1 MSRKKTRKATSSKA
15 PASSTSP
22 VRPSTDELAPER
34 KRLFTVGMLLLP
46 VVFFALLEAG
56 LRVGGYGAD
65 YPLFVEAPG
74 APGRLTPSREVATR
88 YFAAEASIP
97 TPNPDYFLRDKPE
110 GSIRVVAQGGSSTAG
125 FPFYRGA
132 AFPQVLGARLR
143 LAYPD
148 REVEV
153 VNTAMAAVNS
163 YTLLDLADEIL
174 EIEPDVVV
182 VYAGHNEF
190 YGALG
195 AASTESFGRSPGL
208 VRTYLRLRGLR
219 TVQLVRNVAA
229 GLATAFAPEQPAGA
243 PPTNT
248 LMARMIGEQSVP
260 LGGEIYQAGTRQFA
274 SNLDL
279 LLETYARA
287 GVPVYVSTLASNEG
301 DQRPFITD
309 LTGSDS
315 AAVGSAIREGRS
327 LLASGDTVAAAEPFG
342 QAVALDSLAADAWY
356 GLATVEQAS
365 GDLDAA
371 RAAFVRARDLDAL
384 RFRAPS
390 AFNDLVR
397 EVAARH
403 GAIVVEGEAALR
415 DASSNAIIGH
425 EMMLEHLHPTLDGY
439 ATLADAF
446 YEAIADDALFG
457 EARPT
462 PPGRAVRR
470 VTPMDSLAG
479 RMRVAQLTQS
489 WPYRSGEEQPV
500 ALGAEPREVVELT
513 RRVMGGANWVAGADT
528 LAQIYARLG
537 RPDEVRRTYQA
548 IAQGYPF
555 LAEPWSAL
563 ASYELTQAQAG
574 APDASAERAATW
586 YAEALRRNPRDFQ
599 ALAMLGA
606 IRLQAGDRADA
617 ITFLERAREVSPKA
631 PRVLYNLS
639 GAYLLDGRPAD
650 AVPLL
655 EQLLQ
660 LEPGNPTYQALYT
673 QAQARAR

>member
-1 MSRKKTRKATSSKA
+1 MSRKTTRTAPRPPA
-15 PASSTSP
+15 PA
-22 VRPSTDELAPER
+22 RPTPESDARENELAPGR
-34 KRLFTVGMLLLP
+34 KLLFTVGMLLLP
-46 VVFFALLEAG
+46 VVFFVLLELG
-56 LRVGGYGAD
+56 LRAGGYGAD
-65 YPLFVEAPG
+65 YPLFVDAPG
-74 APGRLTPSREVATR
+74 APGRLMPSREVATR

-110 GSIRVVAQGGSSTAG
+110 GTIRVVAQGGSSTAG

-143 LAYPD
+143 MAYPD

-195 AASTESFGRSPGL
+195 AASTESFGRSPGV
-208 VRTYLRLRGLR
+208 VRAYLRLRGLR
-219 TVQLVRNVAA
+219 TVQLIRNAAA
-229 GLATAFAPEQPAGA
+229 GLARSFAPERPAGA

-260 LGGEIYQAGTRQFA
+260 LGGDIYQAGARQFA
-274 SNLDL
+274 SNLDR
-279 LLETYARA
+279 LLEAYADA

-301 DQRPFITD
+301 DQRPFVTD
-309 LTGSDS
+309 LAGPDT
-315 AAVGSAIREGRS
+315 AAVGRAIRQGRS
-327 LLASGDTVAAAEPFG
+327 LLAAGDTAAAAAPFG
-342 QAVALDSLAADAWY
+342 QALALDSLAADAWY
-356 GLATVEQAS
+356 GLATAERAA

-390 AFNDLVR
+390 AFNAVIR
-397 EVAARH
+397 ETAARH
-403 GAIVVEGEAALR
+403 GAVVVEGEAALR
-415 DASSNAIIGH
+415 SASSDAIIGH

-439 ATLADAF
+439 AALADAF
-446 YEAIADDALFG
+446 YDAITADALFG

-462 PPGRAVRR
+462 PPGRVVRR

-479 RMRVAQLTQS
+479 RVRVSQLTQS
-489 WPYRSGEEQPV
+489 WPYRPGEEQPV
-500 ALGAEPREVVELT
+500 ALGAEPREVVALT
-513 RRVMGGANWVAGADT
+513 QRVMNGANWVAGADT
-528 LAQIYARLG
+528 LAQIYARLD
-537 RPDEVRRTYQA
+537 RPRDVRTTYEA
-548 IAQGYPF
+548 ITQSYPF
-555 LAEPWSAL
+555 LSEPWSAL
-563 ASYELTQAQAG
+563 ASYELTRAQAG
-574 APDASAERAATW
+574 APDASAERATGW
-586 YAEALRRNPRDFQ
+586 YAEALRRNPSDFQ

-617 ITFLERAREVSPKA
+617 VAFLERAREIAPKA

-639 GAYLLDGRPAD
+639 GAYLLDGRAAD

-660 LEPGNPTYQALYT
+660 LDPGNPTYQALYT
-673 QAQARAR
+673 QAQAGAR